1 MRGSHPIPTNCQD
14 LAYRWIS
21 RRRVLQSLAS
31 GIGALGFGLR
41 PCSIRSNVLV
51 AEEPEATDL
60 ASASPWPYRTQLD
73 RFILYSNRNLEIAPQ
88 IQQEWQQLTADVED
102 LLQVKCNSGVYH
114 FVVFDQEETFREY
127 FRHYFPKIPIRRAL
141 FIKHRGPGI
150 IFTYAH
156 NDLLLDL
163 RHEGTHALL
172 TESCGTLPLWL
183 DEGLAEYFET
193 EREQR
198 FGGSAHLKETRWR
211 ARLGQIPD
219 LQRLESTASMQE
231 MNADNYRESWAWV
244 HFLLHRSQDSRNFLI
259 HYLSRSSSLGS
270 DYRFYSN
277 VSQIF
282 SDCRQEFLSHFR
294 SYPVS
299 LER

>member
-1 MRGSHPIPTNCQD
+1 
-14 LAYRWIS
+14 LA
-21 RRRVLQSLAS
+21 L
-31 GIGALGFGLR
+31 GIGALTFGSQQCLL
-41 PCSIRSNVLV
+41 SSNVLL

-60 ASASPWPYRTQLD
+60 ASASPWPYRTEVD
-73 RFILYSNRNLEIAPQ
+73 RFILYSNRNLEMAPQ
-88 IQQEWQQLTADVED
+88 ILQEWRQLTADVEE
-102 LLQVKCNSGVYH
+102 LLQVKCNLGEYH

-127 FRHYFPKIPIRRAL
+127 FQHYFPKIPIRRAL

-150 IFTYAH
+150 IFTYSH

-193 EREQR
+193 EREKR

-211 ARLGQIPD
+211 ARLGQMPD
-219 LQRLESTASMQE
+219 LQRLESTASMKDL
-231 MNADNYRESWAWV
+231 NAEDYREAWAWV
-244 HFLLHRSQDSRNFLI
+244 HFLLHRSQESRNFLVN
-259 HYLSRSSSLGS
+259 YLSRSSSLGS

-282 SDCRQEFLSHFR
+282 SDCRQEFFAHFR

-299 LER
+299 LNR